1 MVLKR
6 EEITDIFSRR
16 HSEVKRYLTWK
27 GWRYV
32 KIINKHAVLRDI
44 WNVLSRELN
53 EQRQFLEAE
62 ISNMRQQIEAEK
74 EKSAADL
81 IASAPGYVFEELRV
95 LFNELEKEL
104 EGQLTNL
111 PGGKSRVLERIWSI
125 LGQNFGGQLQVVDR
139 IEKDSME
146 HMEELRR
153 RLVRMAKD
161 LQLSQGEVA
170 DLREAL
176 AAAYYGGVA
185 SVYKSVQGLSIDDS
199 NFQKK
204 RDLLRILFQHN
215 LEIRRSVT

>member
-1 MVLKR
+1 MGLKR

-16 HSEVKRYLTWK
+16 HCEVKRYLTWK

-32 KIINKHAVLRDI
+32 KMINKHAVLRDI
-44 WNVLSRELN
+44 WNVLSKELN

-62 ISNMRQQIEAEK
+62 VSNMRQQIEAEK
-74 EKSAADL
+74 ENSAADL
-81 IASAPGYVFEELRV
+81 IASVPGYVFGELRV
-95 LFNELEKEL
+95 LFKELEKEL

-111 PGGKSRVLERIWSI
+111 PGGKSSVLERIWSI
-125 LGQNFGGQLQVVDR
+125 LGQNFDGQLQVVDR
-139 IEKDSME
+139 MEKDSIE

-176 AAAYYGGVA
+176 AAAHDGGVA
-185 SVYKSVQGLSIDDS
+185 SIYKRVQGLSIDDAD
-199 NFQKK
+199 FQKK
-204 RDLLRILFQHN
+204 RGLLKILFEQN
-215 LEIRRSVT
+215 IEIRNSST